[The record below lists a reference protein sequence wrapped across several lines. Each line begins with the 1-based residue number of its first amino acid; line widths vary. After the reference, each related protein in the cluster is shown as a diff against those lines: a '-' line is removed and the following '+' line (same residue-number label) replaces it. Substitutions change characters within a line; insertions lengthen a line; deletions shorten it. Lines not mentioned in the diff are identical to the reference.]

1 MNAETTGG
9 FEQMMAKDF
18 EAVFFKSAEEL
29 RAWFAEHHAT
39 ATEIFIGIYK
49 KGVDA
54 EGVTYLEAVDQA
66 LCFGWIDS
74 TLRRIDDRSHAQRF
88 SPRKKKT
95 YWSAVNVAKAEAL
108 IAAGL
113 MHESGLKVF
122 DERDLTEKP
131 KYSFEQP
138 TDPKLESEMIET
150 FKANPIAWAFFERQS
165 TSYKKRLS
173 WWVISAKKQ
182 ETRSRRLES
191 LIAASAEGKQLT

>member
-1 MNAETTGG
+1 MHVETTGG
-9 FEQMMAKDF
+9 FEQMKAREF
-18 EAVFFKSAEEL
+18 EAVFFKNQEEL
-29 RAWFAEHHAT
+29 RAWFEEHHAS
-39 ATEIFIGIYK
+39 ASEIFIGMYK

-54 EGVTYLEAVDQA
+54 QGVTYLEAVDQA

-108 IAAGL
+108 IAAGF

-122 DERDLTEKP
+122 EERDLTENP

-138 TDPKLESEMIET
+138 IDPELDAAMIET
-150 FKANPIAWAFFERQS
+150 FKANPEAWVFFERQS
-165 TSYKKRLS
+165 PSYKKRLS

-182 ETRSRRLES
+182 ETQLRRLES
-191 LIAASAEGKQLT
+191 LIAASAEGKQLN